1 MRARGRTDLNQTT
14 LVDELRQLGFSV
26 AVTSSIGNDFPD
38 LVVGRNGLDR
48 LVEVKNSTRGILTDG
63 QLLFAAAWKGAP
75 IIIAH
80 STDDVIKAFNQRMK
94 GRTYYGGA
102 R

>member
-1 MRARGRTDLNQTT
+1 MRSRGKTDLNQSAI
-14 LVDELRQLGFSV
+14 VDELRQQGFSV

-48 LVEVKNSTRGILTDG
+48 LVEVKNSVGGFLTDG

-75 IIIAH
+75 IIIAR
-80 STDDVIKAFNQRMK
+80 STEDVIKAFNQRMK
-94 GRTYYGGA
+94 GRTYYGGS